1 MPNYDYRCQ
10 NCGARFTLSYKT
22 YAEHDVATPCCPQ
35 CDSAALSRLITGVTI
50 SRPSRDYTR
59 MSERE
64 MLSVLDSG
72 DSRQV
77 GTMFQQVG
85 ATAPELGD
93 VYQETTERLLR
104 GESIEE
110 VEQSLPEDSSLD
122 D

>member
-10 NCGARFTLSYKT
+10 DCGARFTVFYKT
-22 YAEHDVATPCCPQ
+22 YAEHDAAMPHCPQ
-35 CDSAALSRLITGVTI
+35 CDSAALSRLITGVAI
-50 SRPSRDYTR
+50 SRPTRDYTK
-59 MSERE
+59 MSQQE

-93 VYQETTERLLR
+93 AYHETTERLLR
-104 GESIEE
+104 AKVSPMWSAVCRKSI
-110 VEQSLPEDSSLD
+110 L
-122 D
+122 